1 MKDLKK
7 NSIMKID
14 KTSKLNK
21 ESFTVTGD
29 WAKQTSQLKETFPHL
44 TDADLIFETGKEHDL
59 LTRVQDRLRKNR
71 DEVIELLRRGQV
83 PATLAI
89 G

>member
-1 MKDLKK
+1 
-7 NSIMKID
+7 MKID
-14 KTSKLNK
+14 NTNK
-21 ESFTVTGD
+21 HNTESFTVTGD
-29 WAKQTSQLKETFPHL
+29 WAKQTSQLKETFPQL
-44 TDADLIFETGKEHDL
+44 TDADLTFETGREHDL

-71 DEVIELLRRGQV
+71 DEVIDLLRRGHV

>member
-1 MKDLKK
+1 MKDFEK
-7 NSIMKID
+7 NKIMKID
-14 KTSKLNK
+14 NTSKQNK

-29 WAKQTSQLKETFPHL
+29 WAKQSLQLKETFSQL
-44 TDADLIFETGKEHDL
+44 TDADLEFETGKEHDL
-59 LTRVQDRLRKNR
+59 LTRVQGRLGKNR
-71 DEVIELLRRGQV
+71 DEVIDLLRRGQV